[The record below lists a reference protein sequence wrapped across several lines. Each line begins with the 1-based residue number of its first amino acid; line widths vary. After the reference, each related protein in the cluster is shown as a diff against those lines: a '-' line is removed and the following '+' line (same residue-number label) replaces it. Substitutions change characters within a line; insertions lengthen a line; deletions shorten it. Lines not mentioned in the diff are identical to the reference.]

1 MALKAL
7 PDKVLLSSLETSLA
21 NLRQRWSQPW
31 PGLPLVFERCW
42 QQLGHAEN
50 HPNARTAALMALGR
64 SITEAI
70 ESDGQRR
77 AVLGCEPAYHN
88 RLHMADALVCM
99 THLLLA
105 LRQLKLTSARS
116 ARLEALMLV
125 TMAGHDFM
133 HPGGRNAHPGQ
144 LENLSVQ
151 ALAPLL
157 QASGVTVAE
166 QSQMRACILAT
177 DPERV
182 PAQHRA
188 AAGRRFDLADPVWQ
202 SVLAQEADIM
212 ASTLAPTQ
220 LGLTQALSREWAP
233 STPQGVAQ
241 ALLKPQGRLGF
252 LRHAALFSSPA
263 AEHLGLNRVRAA
275 QIRALQKRL
284 AG

>member
-1 MALKAL
+1 
-7 PDKVLLSSLETSLA
+7 
-21 NLRQRWSQPW
+21 
-31 PGLPLVFERCW
+31 
-42 QQLGHAEN
+42 
-50 HPNARTAALMALGR
+50 
-64 SITEAI
+64 
-70 ESDGQRR
+70 
-77 AVLGCEPAYHN
+77 
-88 RLHMADALVCM
+88 MADALVCM

-188 AAGRRFDLADPVWQ
+188 AAGRRFDLADRAYAQVEKL
-202 SVLAQEADIM
+202 SGRHATLLNNRGYSYMLRGDLSKARADLSAAIFCVAKAATSATSNRSEARLASSAAIASLRLAAASACFLRAVARVL
-212 ASTLAPTQ
+212 
-220 LGLTQALSREWAP
+220 GRNKRERP
-233 STPQGVAQ
+233 RNRLLEYLESNECL
-241 ALLKPQGRLGF
+241 LLK
-252 LRHAALFSSPA
+252 AL
-263 AEHLGLNRVRAA
+263 
-275 QIRALQKRL
+275 
-284 AG
+284 